1 MICKLIVS
9 ILRYKNSM
17 TGGENL
23 RINSRNIL
31 AEIIN
36 DNSITV
42 NLERGIYN
50 YTIWRSLSRHQPCMW
65 DCPHFTNT
73 YKNKLKQ
80 VCANL
85 IPNSYVGNKSLITR
99 LKDGEFKPHEV
110 AFGSP
115 CDLFPERWEKIIE
128 EKKKRDAAVSEIDS
142 SIATEQFKCA
152 KCGGNKTTYY
162 TMQTRSSDESETIF
176 ITCLGCGRKWRK

>member
-1 MICKLIVS
+1 MNGELLRKSS
-9 ILRYKNSM
+9 I
-17 TGGENL
+17 
-23 RINSRNIL
+23 NIL
-31 AEIIN
+31 SEILN
-36 DNSITV
+36 DEYITR
-42 NLERGIYN
+42 NLERGIFN
-50 YTIWRSLSRHQPCMW
+50 YTIWRSKKRHQPCIW
-65 DCPHFTNT
+65 DNKLFADT
-73 YKNKLKQ
+73 YRNKLKQ

-85 IPNSYVGNKSLITR
+85 IPNSYVGNVSLIKR
-99 LKDGEFKPHEV
+99 LKNGEFKPHEI
-110 AFGSP
+110 AFANP
-115 CDLFPERWEKIIE
+115 CVLYPERWEKIIE

>member
-1 MICKLIVS
+1 MKKMICKSTVS

-85 IPNSYVGNKSLITR
+85 IPNSYVGNKSLISR
-99 LKDGEFKPHEV
+99 LKHMKLHLDPLVICSQKDG
-110 AFGSP
+110 
-115 CDLFPERWEKIIE
+115 
-128 EKKKRDAAVSEIDS
+128 KRLYKRKRSV
-142 SIATEQFKCA
+142 
-152 KCGGNKTTYY
+152 
-162 TMQTRSSDESETIF
+162 MQQY
-176 ITCLGCGRKWRK
+176 LK